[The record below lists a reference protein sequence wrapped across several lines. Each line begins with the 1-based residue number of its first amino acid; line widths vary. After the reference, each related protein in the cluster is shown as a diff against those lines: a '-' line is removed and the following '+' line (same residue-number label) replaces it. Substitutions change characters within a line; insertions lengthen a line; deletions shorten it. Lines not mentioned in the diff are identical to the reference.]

1 MMGDAVPQ
9 TPWDLPLLFSRMDV
23 FRFTRNGAC
32 PTIDLLA
39 RRIGLSRDGTRAPMQ
54 VRNGGGLRAALLVS
68 PLLHLRMDD
77 FLSNRWG
84 PPQVVVRLFTSVR
97 MLTHG
102 GSVLRIAFC
111 RYMLKSTGQEQ
122 NLNINN
128 RLQAI
133 ISSCVDIVVNVSYLI
148 IINDS
153 SGR

>member
-84 PPQVVVRLFTSVR
+84 PPQAKVLKA
-97 MLTHG
+97 LTD
-102 GSVLRIAFC
+102 F
-111 RYMLKSTGQEQ
+111 
-122 NLNINN
+122 NLNAFSLFQSEEALMETMASELPS
-128 RLQAI
+128 LQTWF
-133 ISSCVDIVVNVSYLI
+133 
-148 IINDS
+148 
-153 SGR
+153 